1 MVAARRSDRFALS
14 LLVVGALPS
23 ALATWWSVVTPVVAV
38 LVLLLAHPAIGCSHP
53 DGPAGEL
60 ADVTDDPADV
70 DREAG
75 RGIHLRLA
83 SPQPSAGSCPVL
95 AKWPV

>member
-14 LLVVGALPS
+14 LLVVGALPF

-53 DGPAGEL
+53 DGPQ
-60 ADVTDDPADV
+60 
-70 DREAG
+70 
-75 RGIHLRLA
+75 A
-83 SPQPSAGSCPVL
+83 SWPTSRMTRRTLTESAGGEYT
-95 AKWPV
+95 